1 MVVEGRRGEGGREEG
16 RREGEKRRE
25 GRERRGEKGGRE
37 EGRSKGERRGK
48 GRGHR
53 PGIASITS
61 CEGVSLVILPPSTSA
76 GHVGS
81 TYVGGTG

>member
-16 RREGEKRRE
+16 RREGE
-25 GRERRGEKGGRE
+25 RRGEVRERGGEKGV
-37 EGRSKGERRGK
+37 
-48 GRGHR
+48 GHR